1 MSQSATEITLLRIPI
16 SDSVWR
22 TGNIINWEARDAN
35 QARHLKD
42 LKILVSRLQ
51 RHAGENVALQAIER
65 TNGDLVE
72 FLITAKFE
80 HPELP
85 LGASEAENFLEI
97 FHSALT
103 TLKSLE
109 ASPLPAELIAISP
122 GDPADSSEIEVRAP
136 KQAAELAAL
145 LRTHLPEAGAE
156 FLPDSSGPTYIIP
169 KRGVSATLQ
178 DEQEVLL
185 AGEICGVLDRR
196 RTVLLQG
203 EEGAI
208 ELSLP
213 PTGGVRERLLEAQ
226 QQHATVELRAHP
238 SYRMVNGVRKISGG
252 SLLGIV
258 KIIDN
263 PTQTELLD

>member
-1 MSQSATEITLLRIPI
+1 M
-16 SDSVWR
+16 
-22 TGNIINWEARDAN
+22 
-35 QARHLKD
+35 
-42 LKILVSRLQ
+42 
-51 RHAGENVALQAIER
+51 
-65 TNGDLVE
+65 
-72 FLITAKFE
+72 
-80 HPELP
+80 
-85 LGASEAENFLEI
+85 
-97 FHSALT
+97 
-103 TLKSLE
+103 
-109 ASPLPAELIAISP
+109 
-122 GDPADSSEIEVRAP
+122 
-136 KQAAELAAL
+136 
-145 LRTHLPEAGAE
+145 
-156 FLPDSSGPTYIIP
+156 
-169 KRGVSATLQ
+169 Q

-238 SYRMVNGVRKISGG
+238 SYRMANGVRKISGG